1 MGIAFPYR
9 KAYNEGQQRQE
20 TGLRQKEG
28 NMASDNCEF
37 CANYVYDEQEETYY
51 CDVNLDEDEM
61 YRFLKGDTRACPYF
75 VSGDEYKVVRHQM

>member
-1 MGIAFPYR
+1 
-9 KAYNEGQQRQE
+9 
-20 TGLRQKEG
+20 
-28 NMASDNCEF
+28 MASDNCEF